1 MLMRSSLL
9 WYVLPSLVVVVIGL
23 ATCSMID
30 VPDPDTFTVERTL
43 ADDWVYTDV
52 YGTVRGKREYVDLVR
67 TLVDANHDSR
77 LVDVLV
83 RPYGDV
89 AVATGRYTVDGTFT
103 SGHHVVQDSR
113 FTAVWVRG
121 EHGWC
126 CVAHQANNIADSP
139 F

>member
-1 MLMRSSLL
+1 MSVESEIRELYGQWFRA
-9 WYVLPSLVVVVIGL
+9 LPARDL
-23 ATCSMID
+23 A
-30 VPDPDTFTVERTL
+30 FFERTL

-121 EHGWC
+121 EHGWR
-126 CVAHQANNIADSP
+126 CVAHQANNIAESP